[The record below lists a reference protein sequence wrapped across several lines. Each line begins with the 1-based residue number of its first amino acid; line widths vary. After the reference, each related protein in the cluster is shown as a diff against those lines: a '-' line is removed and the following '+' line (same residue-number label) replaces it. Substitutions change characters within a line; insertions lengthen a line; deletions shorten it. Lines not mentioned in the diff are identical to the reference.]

1 MKRQRSRGR
10 GKPLNNNP
18 NRAYES
24 VGPDMKVRGSAQT
37 ILERYQ
43 QAGRDAMGSGDRVLA
58 ENYLQHAEHY
68 LRLIKSIMPNFI
80 PRSELAIAGLPSD
93 YDEDDDFEG
102 GENEAEEAGDDAG
115 EGQAREPREP
125 RPQNEMRDN
134 RNRNYDRNDRG
145 ERNNGERNN
154 GERGPDDGNNGR
166 YNNRDRN
173 NRNRNRFRSDYR
185 NNGEN
190 GQENDNGRGENYRP
204 QEQQSFAPQSD
215 LVVEQGSEPRNEATS
230 NENREPSRRPPRSR
244 PPRGPRNSN
253 DAVST
258 APGFGD
264 EAPAFLKAPT
274 PNIAEAE

>member
-102 GENEAEEAGDDAG
+102 G
-115 EGQAREPREP
+115 
-125 RPQNEMRDN
+125 
-134 RNRNYDRNDRG
+134 
-145 ERNNGERNN
+145 
-154 GERGPDDGNNGR
+154 
-166 YNNRDRN
+166 
-173 NRNRNRFRSDYR
+173 
-185 NNGEN
+185 
-190 GQENDNGRGENYRP
+190 
-204 QEQQSFAPQSD
+204 
-215 LVVEQGSEPRNEATS
+215 
-230 NENREPSRRPPRSR
+230 
-244 PPRGPRNSN
+244 
-253 DAVST
+253 
-258 APGFGD
+258 
-264 EAPAFLKAPT
+264 
-274 PNIAEAE
+274 